1 MGFPEVPAST
11 NLQKKATF
19 KFSLEWMAQQPFNV
33 RDRHLNPARLPAM
46 SQTYVDSLGE
56 DVPEIGDLSDC
67 TNLDA
72 GYWTYSGRAL
82 SEWVLVVVEY
92 ENFFERRKSEGRES
106 DNDVETPSLGVE
118 SLRKL

>member
-1 MGFPEVPAST
+1 MDFPDVPIST
-11 NLQKKATF
+11 NLQRKATF

-33 RDRHLNPARLPAM
+33 RDKHLNPARLPAM
-46 SQTYVDSLGE
+46 SQTYVDSLGKNI
-56 DVPEIGDLSDC
+56 PEIVDLSNC

-92 ENFFERRKSEGRES
+92 ENFFERRKSEGKES